1 MQIVTGKTGKPHI
14 TSVQQRALNQGVI
27 GKEAYIMNT
36 GSNLEAEI
44 FSANEIHIKD
54 GMLVTQG
61 CSACV
66 DVGTYDTVTIANGS
80 QGLKRKDLIV
90 ARYQYDN
97 SQGKESM
104 EWAVVQGTPDANNP
118 TVPSITN
125 TGNIQQLDAAVDT
138 AVFVVNLDGVS
149 VTSVEKVINVSPPV
163 NSANKVLWSGQSTL
177 GEDITLE
184 LSDSVSKQPHGISLL
199 FGLIG
204 EMGAVYGDMGTLTIL
219 KEDIL
224 MNGGRFMF
232 DLGTA
237 EWGTNAR
244 KRLYIY
250 DKQIKGSAINLESGS
265 LSGIT
270 FNNAKCALIRVTGW

>member
-125 TGNIQQLDAAVDT
+125 TGNIQQLDVAVDT